1 MKTGKTLTELAAEI
15 DRRANAKKDFV
26 AKTSDLE
33 MLAADSEHAAEV
45 GVRLQMANW
54 QFGINAIAHEQIGT
68 HVEIPRDYY
77 NRMLEKAPSL
87 LATNVNEWFRRF
99 PAVRMVRTLDGKL
112 RAFPSDKY
120 RPLENEDLAEAVL
133 PVLGDLKLDIM
144 SCEVTDRRLYI
155 KAVDKK
161 VSRELAKRGAHFG
174 DGGHTI
180 VRVASPAVTISNSEV
195 CCGALS
201 VLGGVYDD
209 FCSNLASFGER
220 SMRKSHVG
228 ARHELAGDDVY
239 AMLSEGTRRKTDAA
253 LWSQVRD
260 VVKAVFERARFD
272 SLCDKI
278 EGSQADK
285 IEGDPIKAI
294 SLASKRFGLNETE
307 GKSVLRHLIEGAD
320 LSRFGLYNAV
330 TRMAQDVESYDRATD
345 LERLGSQVIELPKN
359 EWKELAMAA

>member
-1 MKTGKTLTELAAEI
+1 
-15 DRRANAKKDFV
+15 
-26 AKTSDLE
+26 
-33 MLAADSEHAAEV
+33 
-45 GVRLQMANW
+45 
-54 QFGINAIAHEQIGT
+54 
-68 HVEIPRDYY
+68 
-77 NRMLEKAPSL
+77 
-87 LATNVNEWFRRF
+87 
-99 PAVRMVRTLDGKL
+99 
-112 RAFPSDKY
+112 
-120 RPLENEDLAEAVL
+120 
-133 PVLGDLKLDIM
+133 
-144 SCEVTDRRLYI
+144 
-155 KAVDKK
+155 
-161 VSRELAKRGAHFG
+161 
-174 DGGHTI
+174 
-180 VRVASPAVTISNSEV
+180 
-195 CCGALS
+195 
-201 VLGGVYDD
+201 
-209 FCSNLASFGER
+209 
-220 SMRKSHVG
+220 
-228 ARHELAGDDVY
+228 
-239 AMLSEGTRRKTDAA
+239 MLSEGTRRKTDAA